1 MPDCSA
7 KLIVPLY
14 EKVRYIGDMS
24 DQDQDEQAREEVREK
39 LRKSMDKLVGDAD
52 KPLEE
57 QEKEQE
63 KRGVDDA
70 PPAPVT
76 KSG

>member
-1 MPDCSA
+1 MS
-7 KLIVPLY
+7 
-14 EKVRYIGDMS
+14 EK
-24 DQDQDEQAREEVREK
+24 DQDEQDREEVREK
-39 LRKSMDKLVGDAD
+39 LRQSMDKLVGDNA

-57 QEKEQE
+57 QEAKEH
-63 KRGVDDA
+63 GVEDA

>member
-1 MPDCSA
+1 
-7 KLIVPLY
+7 
-14 EKVRYIGDMS
+14 MS
-24 DQDQDEQAREEVREK
+24 DQDKDEQAREEVREK
-39 LRKSMDKLVGDAD
+39 LRQSMDKLIGDAA

-57 QEKEQE
+57 QRPKREQDE
-63 KRGVDDA
+63 MI

>member
-1 MPDCSA
+1 
-7 KLIVPLY
+7 
-14 EKVRYIGDMS
+14 MS

-39 LRKSMDKLVGDAD
+39 LRQSMDKLVGDAD
-52 KPLEE
+52 KPLDEQRPEE
-57 QEKEQE
+57 
-63 KRGVDDA
+63 RGVEDA